1 MNKSH
6 QRRASGLRP
15 LVPRLY
21 DSGVFVQDWGKREI
35 RDEIAHK
42 ERDECKAKGNDSKI
56 PLRENQPIAAQE
68 GKDRRVAEAAKER
81 KPQHDGLA
89 HKHDER
95 QS

>member
-1 MNKSH
+1 M
-6 QRRASGLRP
+6 
-15 LVPRLY
+15 
-21 DSGVFVQDWGKREI
+21 QDWGKREI

-42 ERDECKAKGNDSKI
+42 ERDECKAKGSDSKI
-56 PLRENQPIAAQE
+56 PLRENQPIAVQE
-68 GKDRRVAEAAKER
+68 GKDRRVAEAARER